1 MTIEPGMGVGG
12 EGEGGGDRP
21 ASYMLVGLW
30 LALIY
35 AFGLQYAESHTGE
48 DSG

>member
-12 EGEGGGDRP
+12 EGGDRP
-21 ASYMLVGLW
+21 ANYMLVGLW
-30 LALIY
+30 LALMH
-35 AFGLQYAESHTGE
+35 AFGLQYAESHKGE